1 MHAGSEAPFRE
12 TVSKRFDVLDAL
24 AEEPR
29 SKQDLTD
36 CLEQSRSTI
45 DRAIRELE
53 TATCVR
59 PVEPGRP
66 EYQLTQ
72 IGRLGFEYEQG
83 YRDRMS
89 QVESNAALLNSIPED
104 APLDPAFV
112 AGAETHFSPRT
123 PDVAFK
129 PGAELVSEADRMLG
143 TATVAREQY
152 FEILGG
158 QLAERDFE
166 LELVM
171 PTDLL
176 GAIQENYQQELAQ
189 LTDASGVAIYETQAR
204 VPYALWITE
213 SESTATAGITLH
225 QNGGVKGSLINTS
238 DAAVRWARDQYEAY
252 REQSTRIF

>member
-1 MHAGSEAPFRE
+1 MHVRSEAPFRE
-12 TVSKRFDVLDAL
+12 IVSKRYDVLDAL
-24 AEEPR
+24 VEEAR
-29 SKQDLTD
+29 SKQELTD
-36 CLEQSRSTI
+36 RLEQSRSTI

-53 TATCVR
+53 TAACVS
-59 PVEPGRP
+59 PVEPGSS

-72 IGRLGFEYEQG
+72 IGRLGINYEQR

-89 QVESNAALLNSIPED
+89 QVESNSALLNSIPED
-104 APLDPAFV
+104 APLDPGFV

-129 PGAELVSEADRMLG
+129 PGIELIGEADRMLG

-152 FEILGG
+152 FEILGD

-171 PTDLL
+171 TRDLL
-176 GAIQENYQQELAQ
+176 GAIQENYQQELAR
-189 LTDASGVAIYETQAR
+189 LTDTSGIAIYETQER

-213 SESTATAGITLH
+213 SDRTATAGITLH
-225 QNGGVKGSLINTS
+225 QNGGVKGSLINPS
-238 DAAVRWARDQYEAY
+238 DAAVRWARNQYKAY
-252 REQSTRIF
+252 REHATQIV